1 MSPLLALGEGKLEAQ
16 AESLPKS
23 APEKPSGRWG
33 QDTTTLLTV
42 ALCLVS
48 AATAWYLLK
57 EFATF
62 LRPLLLA
69 VFLCYVIVPLHL
81 RLKQN
86 VSGIVSMILIVGG
99 SVAILFLLALMIQSS
114 VVELIDDLPR
124 LEQRAKDAVQQ
135 GKKWMDENAP
145 GWLVGWTAE
154 DARAEELRTAKIREI
169 ALSVANVAGD
179 ILVEAFIVGFYM
191 LFLLLEVSRFPL
203 RLRKS
208 FVNDQA
214 NRILAVVSNI
224 NTAIAGYLRVKVQAS
239 LLLALPVTLV
249 LWAFGVKFPI
259 LWGVLTFLC
268 NFIPYLGSIIALS
281 VPILFAF
288 LEVEPIWKPV
298 AAGLGIGTVHIVITY
313 LVEPTLV
320 GKGVGLSPLVILAA
334 LAFWGQ
340 CWGLIGMFLA
350 IPLTVMLKII
360 LENVAFTRPFAKMWG
375 EE

>member
-1 MSPLLALGEGKLEAQ
+1 MAPLLALGEGKLEAQ

-69 VFLCYVIVPLHL
+69 VFFCYVIVPLHL

-124 LEQRAKDAVQQ
+124 LEQRAKDAIQH
-135 GKKWMDENAP
+135 GKEWMDENAP

-154 DARAEELRTAKIREI
+154 DARAEELRAAKIREI

-214 NRILAVVSNI
+214 NRE
-224 NTAIAGYLRVKVQAS
+224 Q
-239 LLLALPVTLV
+239 
-249 LWAFGVKFPI
+249 
-259 LWGVLTFLC
+259 
-268 NFIPYLGSIIALS
+268 
-281 VPILFAF
+281 
-288 LEVEPIWKPV
+288 
-298 AAGLGIGTVHIVITY
+298 H
-313 LVEPTLV
+313 
-320 GKGVGLSPLVILAA
+320 
-334 LAFWGQ
+334 
-340 CWGLIGMFLA
+340 
-350 IPLTVMLKII
+350 
-360 LENVAFTRPFAKMWG
+360 
-375 EE
+375 

>member
-1 MSPLLALGEGKLEAQ
+1 MSPLLALAEGKLEAQ
-16 AESLPKS
+16 AESLPRS

-69 VFLCYVIVPLHL
+69 VFLCYVIVPVHL
-81 RLKQN
+81 RLKQK

-99 SVAILFLLALMIQSS
+99 SVAVLFLLALMIQSS

-124 LEQRAKDAVQQ
+124 LEHRAKEAIQG

-154 DARAEELRTAKIREI
+154 DARAEELRTGKIREI

-203 RLRKS
+203 RVRKS

-214 NRILAVVSNI
+214 NQILAVVSNI

-239 LLLALPVTLV
+239 LLLAIPVTLV
-249 LWAFGVKFPI
+249 LWVFGVKFPI

-298 AAGLGIGTVHIVITY
+298 AASLGVATVHIVMTY

-350 IPLTVMLKII
+350 VPLTVMLKII